1 MPSVP
6 SKRLRSPRQR
16 IQDMLDAIE
25 RIHRYTEGM
34 DYARFGA
41 DQKTFDAVV
50 RNFEVIGEAAK
61 HFPEPLRRHYTDAP
75 WQKLTDLRNKVSHE
89 YADANPEFIWNTIH
103 NRLGP
108 LADALRAMLREL
120 DE

>member
-1 MPSVP
+1 
-6 SKRLRSPRQR
+6 
-16 IQDMLDAIE
+16 MLDAIE
-25 RIHRYTEGM
+25 RIRRYTEGM
-34 DYARFGA
+34 DHASFST

-50 RNFEVIGEAAK
+50 RNFEVIGEASK
-61 HFPEPLRRHYTDAP
+61 HVPESLRRHYTDAL
-75 WQKLTDLRNKVSHE
+75 WQKLTDLRNKVSHD
-89 YADANPEFIWNTIH
+89 YADASPEFIWNTIH